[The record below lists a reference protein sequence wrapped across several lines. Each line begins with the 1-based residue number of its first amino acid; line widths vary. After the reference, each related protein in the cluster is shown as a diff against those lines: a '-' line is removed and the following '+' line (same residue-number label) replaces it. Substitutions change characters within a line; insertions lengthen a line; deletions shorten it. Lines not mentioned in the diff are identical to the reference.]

1 MDIHRNDNGIP
12 DYLWLV
18 GRDKGISTF
27 VFLQLHMRLFVNFHK
42 LGEDL
47 GDRLE
52 VEFGV
57 ELETAVVGEF
67 ALATCN
73 DEEPQHLLA
82 HYHDFWRTTILHVQ
96 SRDVF
101 DHFSHPIPQKIENM
115 QELNPVLSWREWKG
129 EILFF
134 DIICIHDLLVDMLDS
149 LHEADL

>member
-1 MDIHRNDNGIP
+1 MS
-12 DYLWLV
+12 LL
-18 GRDKGISTF
+18 
-27 VFLQLHMRLFVNFHK
+27 VNFHK

-57 ELETAVVGEF
+57 ELETAVMREF
-67 ALATCN
+67 ALATCD

-82 HYHDFWRTTILHVQ
+82 HYHDFWRTAILHVQ

-115 QELNPVLSWREWKG
+115 QELDPVLSWREWKG

-134 DIICIHDLLVDMLDS
+134 DIICIHDFLVDMLDS